1 MKGIVRSLGE
11 MTLSFIV
18 IIIPMLLVM
27 GFYENW
33 YQIIKVILVLFF
45 VVDFIAIGTVIN
57 ALQDE

>member
-1 MKGIVRSLGE
+1 
-11 MTLSFIV
+11 MTLTFII
-18 IIIPMLLVM
+18 IIIPMLLVI

-45 VVDFIAIGTVIN
+45 VVDFVAIGTVIN